1 MNAGFLLSALGSPRL
16 LSEHSYGVWKKRS
29 PALLY
34 TLRKDKQEH
43 SQATVFASGVLH
55 NIAIDLKEDEPSL
68 PASLNISEEMF
79 KKFFLETNDEE
90 PFVGEDDNKYVRE
103 MIIKNFFSH

>member
-68 PASLNISEEMF
+68 PASMNISEKMF
-79 KKFFLETNDEE
+79 KRLFQESNDGE
-90 PFVGEDDNKYVRE
+90 PYVGEDDNKYVRE
-103 MIIKNFFSH
+103 MIIKNFFSN